1 MIPLG
6 SLCCIHLFALDSFSH
21 RIPIVILVYAV
32 LEIMFLLFVFLPR
45 YFLLQSEALHP
56 PPPPKDERQRLFR
69 LCIESI
75 SDPERY
81 LSKWFKGAHP
91 SEIRRENVKQFFC
104 WAFLNKRDYGLLDD
118 QELEGYT
125 DQLEALLGR
134 ELPSGKG
141 DAVALRLTLDKV
153 QMLYRPLLWYLVG
166 SPFEAQVPYYL
177 LQLTALL
184 QIVLLIDTLTHLY
197 MRYHSFH
204 FYRLAMRQ
212 FLTVF
217 PPRPLSLMTTRT
229 TPAKTTSYW
238 HRPHTSKSRLPI
250 VFIHGIGIGLWTYA
264 GFLAELNRL
273 QGDHADGETGVIAIE
288 IMPISF
294 RLTKAALKREEMKNE
309 ILKIVRSHGWSRF
322 VLVAH
327 SYGSVVATHLL
338 RDVETSRMIDA
349 LLLVDPVSVLLHL
362 PDVAYNFTC
371 RKPGGANEQQL
382 YYFAS
387 MDAGVAHT
395 LARGFFWQENILWKQ
410 DLQDRRA
417 TVVLCGRDLIVNT
430 EAVGNYLA
438 RDEGHDSTGSTW
450 KTKSW
455 HGHELDIIW
464 YEDLDHAQVFERKQD
479 YAELVKVIQHY
490 TSTAS
495 ALLSNGK

>member
-6 SLCCIHLFALDSFSH
+6 SLCCIHLFALDPFSH
-21 RIPIVILVYAV
+21 RIPIVILIYAV
-32 LEIMFLLFVFLPR
+32 LEIVFLLFVFLPR
-45 YFLLQSEALHP
+45 YFLLQSEGLHP
-56 PPPPKDERQRLFR
+56 PPPSKDERQRLFR

-91 SEIRRENVKQFFC
+91 SEIRRENIKQFFC
-104 WAFLNKRDYGLLDD
+104 WAFLNKRDYGLLED
-118 QELEGYT
+118 QELEDYT
-125 DQLEALLGR
+125 DQLQALLGR

-153 QMLYRPLLWYLVG
+153 QMLYRPLIWYL
-166 SPFEAQVPYYL
+166 
-177 LQLTALL
+177 LTALL
-184 QIVLLIDTLTHLY
+184 QMVLLIDTLTHLY

-204 FYRLAMRQ
+204 FYRLAMRE

-217 PPRPLSLMTTRT
+217 PPRPLSLMTTRI

-238 HRPHTSKSRLPI
+238 HHPHTSKSRLPT

-264 GFLAELNRL
+264 GFLAALSRL
-273 QGDHADGETGVIAIE
+273 QGEQVDGETGVIAIE
-288 IMPISF
+288 IMPISC
-294 RLTKAALKREEMKNE
+294 RLTKTALNREEMKNE

-417 TVVLCGRDLIVNT
+417 TVALCGRDLIVNT

-438 RDEGHDSTGSTW
+438 RDEGHDATGSTW
-450 KTKSW
+450 KTKYW
-455 HGHELDIIW
+455 HGHGLDVIW

-479 YAELVKVIQHY
+479 YAELVKVLQHY

-495 ALLSNGK
+495 ALVSNGK